1 MQDLLLPTTSESETR
16 FRELPLLEIEFLY
29 TVGVVTLASV
39 ERAKIINDYLV
50 LSKRIRRKEMIYFK
64 LSEKHFKSFY
74 TVRNIILTYL
84 RNV

>member
-1 MQDLLLPTTSESETR
+1 MQEVLLSNASESETR
-16 FRELPLLEIEFLY
+16 YREMPVLEIEFLY
-29 TVGVVTLASV
+29 RVGVVTLASV
-39 ERAKIINDYLV
+39 ERAKIINDYLI

-74 TVRNIILTYL
+74 TIRNIILTYL